1 MNVLVYA
8 VTFLVV
14 PIYVETKME
23 QFMEYPNIRREEWRY
38 GYGVVNGCEWR
49 EETYGSL
56 SWCNEDEIA
65 IG

>member
-23 QFMEYPNIRREEWRY
+23 QSMEYPNIRREWGIMEYLR
-38 GYGVVNGCEWR
+38 NCEWR
-49 EETYGSL
+49 EETYGSF